1 MLHDDYKLVVDGTRG
16 AGAELF
22 DLRGDTAE
30 RHDLAAVEPD
40 VLQDL
45 RQRLRAW
52 QESVLQSL
60 TGADYR

>member
-1 MLHDDYKLVVDGTRG
+1 MRR
-16 AGAELF
+16 ES
-22 DLRGDTAE
+22 R
-30 RHDLAAVEPD
+30 DLAAVETD